1 MEACNSL
8 SKALEAGRCRLK
20 ATGCRF
26 IRYSMFNEYAYIVY
40 NALFMIDFF
49 VEIFCTKMFYFD
61 QRQNLNT
68 IRN

>member
-8 SKALEAGRCRLK
+8 SKALEAGRCMLK

-40 NALFMIDFF
+40 NALFMIDFLWKYF
-49 VEIFCTKMFYFD
+49 VPKCFTLIGAE
-61 QRQNLNT
+61 NLNT